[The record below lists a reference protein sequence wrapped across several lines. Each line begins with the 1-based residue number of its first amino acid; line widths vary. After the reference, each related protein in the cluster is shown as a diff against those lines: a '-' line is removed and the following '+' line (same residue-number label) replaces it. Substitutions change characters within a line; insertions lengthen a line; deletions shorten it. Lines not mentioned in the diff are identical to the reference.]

1 MTIQSSSVEF
11 YVGTT
16 ALSQLREGD
25 LHRTLDIVKQDVRKA
40 PRDPRLRTF
49 LFQLFSITGEWER
62 ALTQLAAVARLDA
75 NAEPMAETYS
85 VVIRCEVLREGV
97 FRGERTPTVLGEPGD
112 WLPLLI
118 EATRLL
124 AYGRATDAAR
134 LRDAAFEAAPE
145 TPGTLNDAEFAWIAD
160 ADPRLGPVL
169 EAFVGGSYAWVPFHR
184 IRALRLEPAQ
194 DLRDAVWMPA
204 RFTWSKGGEAV
215 GFVPTRY
222 PGSAAAPDP
231 ALSLARR
238 TEWIPHSEDW
248 SLPLGQRMF
257 VTDREDG
264 VALLDLRRL
273 LLAPASAAGSA

>member
-1 MTIQSSSVEF
+1 MTFAHGRDVRELLSAENIRE
-11 YVGTT
+11 
-16 ALSQLREGD
+16 ALAAL
-25 LHRTLDIVKQDVRKA
+25 KQDVRKA

-49 LFQLFSITGEWER
+49 LFQLFCITGEWER
-62 ALTQLAAVARLDA
+62 ALTQLAAAAELDA
-75 NAEPMAETYS
+75 NAKPMAETYR
-85 VVIRCEVLREGV
+85 VVIRCEVLRERV
-97 FRGERTPTVLGEPGD
+97 FGGDRTPTVLGEPGD

-124 AYGRATDAAR
+124 GQGHPVDAAR
-134 LRDAAFEAAPE
+134 LRDAAFEAAPD
-145 TPGTLNDAEFAWIAD
+145 TPGTLDDADFAWIAD

-169 EAFVGGSYAWVPFHR
+169 EAFVDGNYLWVPFHH
-184 IRALRLEPAQ
+184 IRALRLEPPQ
-194 DLRDAVWMPA
+194 DLRDTVWMPA
-204 RFTWSKGGEAV
+204 HFTWSNGGEAV

-238 TEWIPHSEDW
+238 TEWTEAAKDW

-257 VTDREDG
+257 VTDREDA

-273 LLAPASAAGSA
+273 LLTPVSAAAGSA